1 MQYIYLCNA
10 AILSFRM
17 KNMGNLNRDLSRLK
31 RDFRKLKKD
40 FRETKKNCT
49 KMNRQP
55 QNNRY
60 FVAYLIFFR
69 KFAAQNKMM

>member
-17 KNMGNLNRDLSRLK
+17 KNIGNLNRD
-31 RDFRKLKKD
+31 RKTARKY
-40 FRETKKNCT
+40 
-49 KMNRQP
+49 RQP